1 MAQEVNNQQTSPNNL
16 IELHDINR
24 IFGIGEAESYALQNF
39 YLQVKPGE
47 FIMIMGSSGCGKTTL
62 LNILGFLDRPTSGQ
76 YFLNQTPTSHF
87 SSRRLAKLRSQKIGI
102 IFQEYNLIPTL
113 TVLENVALPLIYA
126 GVSHTKAII
135 KASETLK
142 NFDLQTKE
150 YYYPYQLSGGQKQR
164 VAIARALVANPEI
177 ILADEPTGSLDTK
190 SSETVMQE
198 LHRVHQAGNTIIMV
212 THNPALTKYATR
224 VLHMID
230 GSIDRDF
237 KFVADHNLP
246 ERIDI
251 HFNSKTSRPEA
262 PQVINTEA
270 PRVTK
275 PETPRVTKPEIPRV
289 APEPKLEIPRPK
301 ITRSP
306 PLILLN
312 QNSFR
317 ILQKNL
323 SINPSLTIL
332 VPFLN
337 FQILLKSQPL
347 LQSRNTS
354 LLLKLK
360 PNQLSLQF
368 LKMNQKRLNAFP
380 KLLLLLRSS
389 VINLIPPSNLI
400 LILTK
405 NLSLT
410 LKNLLKRKV
419 TNNVIVASHKLRHR
433 PLFFEAPKITY
444 ISHLSWYRHRY
455 R

>member
-24 IFGIGEAESYALQNF
+24 VFGIGEAESYALQNF

-47 FIMIMGSSGCGKTTL
+47 FIMIMGPSGCGKTTL
-62 LNILGFLDRPTSGQ
+62 LNILGFLDHPTSGQ

-190 SSETVMQE
+190 SSEAVMQE

-251 HFNSKTSRPEA
+251 HFNSKTSKPEA

-275 PETPRVTKPEIPRV
+275 LETPRVTKPEIPRV
-289 APEPKLEIPRPK
+289 VKPEAPRVAPEPKPEIPRPK

-306 PLILLN
+306 ESTVNPFEPKFIPNTPEKPSDKPLSYNLGTVSELP
-312 QNSFR
+312 NSTKKSASTPVKEYFPPAKPETEAVEPETAETTEPEPEKTER
-317 ILQKNL
+317 VSQIA
-323 SINPSLTIL
+323 TITPIKRNKSNSTL
-332 VPFLN
+332 KFNLN
-337 FQILLKSQPL
+337 FGKKS
-347 LQSRNTS
+347 
-354 LLLKLK
+354 
-360 PNQLSLQF
+360 
-368 LKMNQKRLNAFP
+368 A
-380 KLLLLLRSS
+380 
-389 VINLIPPSNLI
+389 
-400 LILTK
+400 K
-405 NLSLT
+405 NNSA
-410 LKNLLKRKV
+410 K
-419 TNNVIVASHKLRHR
+419 SHSKKSAKKKGH
-433 PLFFEAPKITY
+433 K
-444 ISHLSWYRHRY
+444 
-455 R
+455 

>member
-24 IFGIGEAESYALQNF
+24 VFGIGEAESYALQNF

-47 FIMIMGSSGCGKTTL
+47 FIMIMGPSGCGKTTL
-62 LNILGFLDRPTSGQ
+62 LNILSFLDHPTSGQ

-87 SSRRLAKLRSQKIGI
+87 SSHRLAKLRSQKIGI

-190 SSETVMQE
+190 SSEAVMQE

-251 HFNSKTSRPEA
+251 HFNPKTAKSETTPVSSCSEEIPVTNKSEIPRIIKSETPRITSESKPTSMRPKITRAPEPSANPFEPKFIPNTPEKPTEKSVEKPLSYNLGTVSELPTSSKKPVSTPVKEYFPPVKSKTE
-262 PQVINTEA
+262 E
-270 PRVTK
+270 TK
-275 PETPRVTKPEIPRV
+275 PETPKKEAEEV
-289 APEPKLEIPRPK
+289 EPVSQIAT
-301 ITRSP
+301 ITPIKRNKS
-306 PLILLN
+306 
-312 QNSFR
+312 NSALKF
-317 ILQKNL
+317 N
-323 SINPSLTIL
+323 
-332 VPFLN
+332 LN
-337 FQILLKSQPL
+337 FNKKSK
-347 LQSRNTS
+347 SH
-354 LLLKLK
+354 
-360 PNQLSLQF
+360 
-368 LKMNQKRLNAFP
+368 
-380 KLLLLLRSS
+380 
-389 VINLIPPSNLI
+389 
-400 LILTK
+400 TK
-405 NLSLT
+405 KST
-410 LKNLLKRKV
+410 KKKG
-419 TNNVIVASHKLRHR
+419 HK
-433 PLFFEAPKITY
+433 
-444 ISHLSWYRHRY
+444 
-455 R
+455 

>member
-1 MAQEVNNQQTSPNNL
+1 
-16 IELHDINR
+16 
-24 IFGIGEAESYALQNF
+24 
-39 YLQVKPGE
+39 VKPGE
-47 FIMIMGSSGCGKTTL
+47 FIMIMGPSGCGKTTL
-62 LNILGFLDRPTSGQ
+62 LNILGFLDHPTSGQ

-190 SSETVMQE
+190 SSEAVMQE

-289 APEPKLEIPRPK
+289 APEPKPEIPRPK

-306 PLILLN
+306 ESTVNPFEPKFIPNTPEKPFDKPLSYNLGTVSELP
-312 QNSFR
+312 NSTKKPTPAPVKEYFPPAKPETEVIEPEATETLETESEKPER
-317 ILQKNL
+317 VSQIA
-323 SINPSLTIL
+323 TITPIKRNKSNSAL
-332 VPFLN
+332 KFNLN
-337 FQILLKSQPL
+337 FGKKSAKNN
-347 LQSRNTS
+347 S
-354 LLLKLK
+354 
-360 PNQLSLQF
+360 
-368 LKMNQKRLNAFP
+368 AH
-380 KLLLLLRSS
+380 
-389 VINLIPPSNLI
+389 
-400 LILTK
+400 TK
-405 NLSLT
+405 
-410 LKNLLKRKV
+410 
-419 TNNVIVASHKLRHR
+419 SHTKKSAKKKGH
-433 PLFFEAPKITY
+433 K
-444 ISHLSWYRHRY
+444 
-455 R
+455 

>member
-24 IFGIGEAESYALQNF
+24 VFGIGEAESYALQNF

-47 FIMIMGSSGCGKTTL
+47 FIMIMGPSGCGKTTL
-62 LNILGFLDRPTSGQ
+62 LNILGFLDHPTSGQ

-190 SSETVMQE
+190 SSEAVMQE

-251 HFNSKTSRPEA
+251 HFNSKTSKPEA
-262 PQVINTEA
+262 LQVINTEA

-289 APEPKLEIPRPK
+289 VKPEAPRVAPEPKSETPRPK

-306 PLILLN
+306 ESTVNPFEPKFIPNTPEKPSDKPLSYNLGTVSELP
-312 QNSFR
+312 NSTKKPTSTPVKEYFPPAKTETEPVEPAVSENEPEKTER
-317 ILQKNL
+317 VSQIA
-323 SINPSLTIL
+323 TIAPIKRNKSNSAL
-332 VPFLN
+332 KFNLN
-337 FQILLKSQPL
+337 FGKKS
-347 LQSRNTS
+347 T
-354 LLLKLK
+354 K
-360 PNQLSLQF
+360 
-368 LKMNQKRLNAFP
+368 
-380 KLLLLLRSS
+380 
-389 VINLIPPSNLI
+389 INSAH
-400 LILTK
+400 TK
-405 NLSLT
+405 
-410 LKNLLKRKV
+410 
-419 TNNVIVASHKLRHR
+419 SHTKKSAKKKGH
-433 PLFFEAPKITY
+433 K
-444 ISHLSWYRHRY
+444 
-455 R
+455 

>member
-24 IFGIGEAESYALQNF
+24 VFGIGEAESYALQNF

-47 FIMIMGSSGCGKTTL
+47 FIMIMGPSGCGKTTL
-62 LNILGFLDRPTSGQ
+62 LNILGFLDHPTSGQ

-190 SSETVMQE
+190 SSEAVMQE

-251 HFNSKTSRPEA
+251 HFNPKTAKSETTSVSSRSEENPVTAKSEI
-262 PQVINTEA
+262 PRINKSEI
-270 PRVTK
+270 PRIIK
-275 PETPRVTKPEIPRV
+275 PETPRVTPESKSTLTRPKLTHTSESSVNPFEPKFIPNTPEKPFDKSLSYNLGTVSELPNSTKKPTPAPVKEYFPPAKPETEVIEPEATETLETESEKTERV
-289 APEPKLEIPRPK
+289 SQIAT
-301 ITRSP
+301 ITPIKRNKS
-306 PLILLN
+306 
-312 QNSFR
+312 NSALKF
-317 ILQKNL
+317 N
-323 SINPSLTIL
+323 
-332 VPFLN
+332 LN
-337 FQILLKSQPL
+337 FGKKSAKNN
-347 LQSRNTS
+347 STH
-354 LLLKLK
+354 
-360 PNQLSLQF
+360 
-368 LKMNQKRLNAFP
+368 
-380 KLLLLLRSS
+380 
-389 VINLIPPSNLI
+389 
-400 LILTK
+400 TK
-405 NLSLT
+405 
-410 LKNLLKRKV
+410 
-419 TNNVIVASHKLRHR
+419 SHTKKSAKKKGH
-433 PLFFEAPKITY
+433 K
-444 ISHLSWYRHRY
+444 
-455 R
+455 

>member
-1 MAQEVNNQQTSPNNL
+1 MAQEANNQQTSPNNL

-24 IFGIGEAESYALQNF
+24 VFGIGEAESYALQNF

-47 FIMIMGSSGCGKTTL
+47 FIMIMGPSGCGKTTL
-62 LNILGFLDRPTSGQ
+62 LNILGFLDHPTSGQ

-190 SSETVMQE
+190 SSEAVMQE

-251 HFNSKTSRPEA
+251 HFNPKAAKSEITPVSSRSEENPVAAKSKIPHSVRT
-262 PQVINTEA
+262 
-270 PRVTK
+270 
-275 PETPRVTKPEIPRV
+275 ETPRVTKPEIPLV
-289 APEPKLEIPRPK
+289 APEPKPEIPRPK

-306 PLILLN
+306 ESTVNPFEPKFIPNTPEKPFDKPLSYNLGTVSELP
-312 QNSFR
+312 NSTKKPTPAPVKEYFPPAKPETEVIEPEATETLETESEKTER
-317 ILQKNL
+317 VSQIA
-323 SINPSLTIL
+323 TITPIKRNKSNSTL
-332 VPFLN
+332 KFNLN
-337 FQILLKSQPL
+337 FGKKSAKNN
-347 LQSRNTS
+347 S
-354 LLLKLK
+354 
-360 PNQLSLQF
+360 
-368 LKMNQKRLNAFP
+368 AH
-380 KLLLLLRSS
+380 
-389 VINLIPPSNLI
+389 
-400 LILTK
+400 TK
-405 NLSLT
+405 
-410 LKNLLKRKV
+410 
-419 TNNVIVASHKLRHR
+419 SHTKKSAKKKGH
-433 PLFFEAPKITY
+433 K
-444 ISHLSWYRHRY
+444 
-455 R
+455 

>member
-24 IFGIGEAESYALQNF
+24 VFGIGEAESYALQNF

-47 FIMIMGSSGCGKTTL
+47 FIMIMGPSGCGKTTL
-62 LNILGFLDRPTSGQ
+62 LNILGFLDHPTSGQ

-190 SSETVMQE
+190 SSEAVMQE

-251 HFNSKTSRPEA
+251 HFNPKTAKSETTSVSSRSEENPVTAKSEIPRINKSEIPRITSESKPTSMRPKITRAPEPSANPFEPKFIPNTPEKPTEKSVEKPLSYNLGTVSELPTSSKKPVSTPVKEYFPPVKSKTE
-262 PQVINTEA
+262 E
-270 PRVTK
+270 TK
-275 PETPRVTKPEIPRV
+275 PETPKKEAEEV
-289 APEPKLEIPRPK
+289 EPVSQIAT
-301 ITRSP
+301 ITPIKRNKS
-306 PLILLN
+306 
-312 QNSFR
+312 NSALKF
-317 ILQKNL
+317 N
-323 SINPSLTIL
+323 
-332 VPFLN
+332 LN
-337 FQILLKSQPL
+337 FNKKSK
-347 LQSRNTS
+347 SH
-354 LLLKLK
+354 
-360 PNQLSLQF
+360 
-368 LKMNQKRLNAFP
+368 
-380 KLLLLLRSS
+380 
-389 VINLIPPSNLI
+389 
-400 LILTK
+400 TK
-405 NLSLT
+405 KST
-410 LKNLLKRKV
+410 KKKG
-419 TNNVIVASHKLRHR
+419 HK
-433 PLFFEAPKITY
+433 
-444 ISHLSWYRHRY
+444 
-455 R
+455 

>member
-24 IFGIGEAESYALQNF
+24 VFGIGEAESYALQNF

-47 FIMIMGSSGCGKTTL
+47 FIMIMGPSGCGKTTL
-62 LNILGFLDRPTSGQ
+62 LNILGFLDHPTSGQ

-190 SSETVMQE
+190 SSEAVMQE
-198 LHRVHQAGNTIIMV
+198 LHRVHQVGNTIIMV

-275 PETPRVTKPEIPRV
+275 PETPRV
-289 APEPKLEIPRPK
+289 APEPKSETPRPK

-306 PLILLN
+306 ESTVNPFEPKFIPNTPEKPSDKPLSYNLGTVSELP
-312 QNSFR
+312 NSTKKSASTPVKEYFPPVKTETEPVELEVSENEPEKTER
-317 ILQKNL
+317 VSQIA
-323 SINPSLTIL
+323 TITPIKRNKSNSAL
-332 VPFLN
+332 KFNLN
-337 FQILLKSQPL
+337 FGKKSAKNN
-347 LQSRNTS
+347 S
-354 LLLKLK
+354 
-360 PNQLSLQF
+360 
-368 LKMNQKRLNAFP
+368 AH
-380 KLLLLLRSS
+380 
-389 VINLIPPSNLI
+389 
-400 LILTK
+400 TK
-405 NLSLT
+405 
-410 LKNLLKRKV
+410 
-419 TNNVIVASHKLRHR
+419 SHTKKSAKKKGH
-433 PLFFEAPKITY
+433 K
-444 ISHLSWYRHRY
+444 
-455 R
+455 

>member
-24 IFGIGEAESYALQNF
+24 VFGIGEAESYALQNF

-47 FIMIMGSSGCGKTTL
+47 FIMIMGPSGCGKTTL
-62 LNILGFLDRPTSGQ
+62 LNILGFLDHPTSGQ

-113 TVLENVALPLIYA
+113 TVLENVALPLTYA
-126 GVSHTKAII
+126 GVSRTKAII

-190 SSETVMQE
+190 SSEAVMQE

-251 HFNSKTSRPEA
+251 HFNSKTVKSEA
-262 PQVINTEA
+262 SQVINTEA
-270 PRVTK
+270 PRVTRMEVPRVAK
-275 PETPRVTKPEIPRV
+275 PEAPRIIKSETPRV
-289 APEPKLEIPRPK
+289 APEPKLEAPRPK

-306 PLILLN
+306 ESTVNPFEPKFIPNTPEKPTEKSAEKPLSYNLGTVSELP
-312 QNSFR
+312 NSTKKPTPTPVKEYFPPAKPETEAVE
-317 ILQKNL
+317 QKTTET
-323 SINPSLTIL
+323 SEPEPEKTERVSQIATIT
-332 VPFLN
+332 PIKRN
-337 FQILLKSQPL
+337 KSN
-347 LQSRNTS
+347 STRKKSAKNNS
-354 LLLKLK
+354 AK
-360 PNQLSLQF
+360 SH
-368 LKMNQKRLNAFP
+368 
-380 KLLLLLRSS
+380 
-389 VINLIPPSNLI
+389 
-400 LILTK
+400 TK
-405 NLSLT
+405 KSA
-410 LKNLLKRKV
+410 KKKG
-419 TNNVIVASHKLRHR
+419 HK
-433 PLFFEAPKITY
+433 
-444 ISHLSWYRHRY
+444 
-455 R
+455 

>member
-24 IFGIGEAESYALQNF
+24 VFGIGEAESYALQNF

-47 FIMIMGSSGCGKTTL
+47 FIMIMGPSGCGKTTL
-62 LNILGFLDRPTSGQ
+62 LNILGFLDHPTSGQ

-190 SSETVMQE
+190 SSEAVMQE

-262 PQVINTEA
+262 PQVVNVEA
-270 PRVTK
+270 PRITK
-275 PETPRVTKPEIPRV
+275 QETPRVAKPEIPRV
-289 APEPKLEIPRPK
+289 APEPKPETPRPK

-306 PLILLN
+306 ESTVNPFEPKFIPNTPEKPFDKPLSYNLGTVSELPNCTKKPTPAPVKEYFPPAKPETEVIEPEATEILETESEKTERVS
-312 QNSFR
+312 QIATITPIKRDKSNSALKF
-317 ILQKNL
+317 N
-323 SINPSLTIL
+323 
-332 VPFLN
+332 LN
-337 FQILLKSQPL
+337 FGKKSAK
-347 LQSRNTS
+347 N
-354 LLLKLK
+354 
-360 PNQLSLQF
+360 N
-368 LKMNQKRLNAFP
+368 
-380 KLLLLLRSS
+380 S
-389 VINLIPPSNLI
+389 VH
-400 LILTK
+400 TK
-405 NLSLT
+405 
-410 LKNLLKRKV
+410 
-419 TNNVIVASHKLRHR
+419 SHTKKSAKKKGH
-433 PLFFEAPKITY
+433 K
-444 ISHLSWYRHRY
+444 
-455 R
+455 

>member
-24 IFGIGEAESYALQNF
+24 VFGIGEAESYALQNF

-47 FIMIMGSSGCGKTTL
+47 FIMIMGPSGCGKTTL
-62 LNILGFLDRPTSGQ
+62 LNILGFLDHPTSGQ

-113 TVLENVALPLIYA
+113 TVLENVALPLTYA

-190 SSETVMQE
+190 SSEAVMQE

-251 HFNSKTSRPEA
+251 HFNSKTSKPEA
-262 PQVINTEA
+262 PQIINADAPRITKPEA

-275 PETPRVTKPEIPRV
+275 SETSHVIKPEAPRV
-289 APEPKLEIPRPK
+289 APEPKPEIPRPK

-306 PLILLN
+306 ESTVNPFEPKFIPNTPEKPFDKPLSYNLGTVSELP
-312 QNSFR
+312 NSTKKPTPAPVKEYFPPAKTETEPVEPAVS
-317 ILQKNL
+317 KNEPEKTERV
-323 SINPSLTIL
+323 SQIATITPIKRNKSNSAL
-332 VPFLN
+332 KFNLN
-337 FQILLKSQPL
+337 FGKKS
-347 LQSRNTS
+347 
-354 LLLKLK
+354 
-360 PNQLSLQF
+360 
-368 LKMNQKRLNAFP
+368 
-380 KLLLLLRSS
+380 
-389 VINLIPPSNLI
+389 
-400 LILTK
+400 TK
-405 NLSLT
+405 NNSAHT
-410 LKNLLKRKV
+410 K
-419 TNNVIVASHKLRHR
+419 SHTKKSAKKKGH
-433 PLFFEAPKITY
+433 K
-444 ISHLSWYRHRY
+444 
-455 R
+455 

>member
-24 IFGIGEAESYALQNF
+24 VFGIGEAESYALQNF

-47 FIMIMGSSGCGKTTL
+47 FIMIMGPSGCGKTTL
-62 LNILGFLDRPTSGQ
+62 LNILGFLDHPTSGQ

-142 NFDLQTKE
+142 NFDLHTKE

-190 SSETVMQE
+190 SSEAVMQE

-251 HFNSKTSRPEA
+251 HFNSKTSKPET
-262 PQVINTEA
+262 PQVINAESS
-270 PRVTK
+270 RVTK
-275 PETPRVTKPEIPRV
+275 PETPRVTKPEISRV
-289 APEPKLEIPRPK
+289 APEPKLETPRPK

-306 PLILLN
+306 ESTVNPFEPKFIPNTPEKPFDKPLSYNLGTVSELP
-312 QNSFR
+312 NSTKKPTPAPVKEYFPPAKPETEVIEPEATETLETESEKTER
-317 ILQKNL
+317 VSQIA
-323 SINPSLTIL
+323 TITPIKRNKSNSAL
-332 VPFLN
+332 KFNLN
-337 FQILLKSQPL
+337 FGKKSAKNN
-347 LQSRNTS
+347 S
-354 LLLKLK
+354 
-360 PNQLSLQF
+360 
-368 LKMNQKRLNAFP
+368 AH
-380 KLLLLLRSS
+380 
-389 VINLIPPSNLI
+389 
-400 LILTK
+400 TK
-405 NLSLT
+405 
-410 LKNLLKRKV
+410 
-419 TNNVIVASHKLRHR
+419 SHTKKSAKKKGH
-433 PLFFEAPKITY
+433 K
-444 ISHLSWYRHRY
+444 
-455 R
+455 

>member
-1 MAQEVNNQQTSPNNL
+1 MVQEVNNQQTSPNNL

-24 IFGIGEAESYALQNF
+24 VFGIGEAESYALQNF

-47 FIMIMGSSGCGKTTL
+47 FIMIMGPSGCGKTTL
-62 LNILGFLDRPTSGQ
+62 LNILGFLDHPTSGQ

-190 SSETVMQE
+190 SSEAVMQE

-262 PQVINTEA
+262 PQVVNVEA
-270 PRVTK
+270 PRITK
-275 PETPRVTKPEIPRV
+275 QETPRVAKPEIPRV
-289 APEPKLEIPRPK
+289 APEPKPETPRPK

-306 PLILLN
+306 ESTVNPFEPKFIPNTTEKPFDKPLSYNLGTVSELPNSTKKPTPAPVKEYFPPAKPETEVIEPEATEILETESEKTERVSQIATITPIKRN
-312 QNSFR
+312 KSNSALKF
-317 ILQKNL
+317 N
-323 SINPSLTIL
+323 
-332 VPFLN
+332 LN
-337 FQILLKSQPL
+337 FGKKSAKNN
-347 LQSRNTS
+347 SAKS
-354 LLLKLK
+354 H
-360 PNQLSLQF
+360 
-368 LKMNQKRLNAFP
+368 
-380 KLLLLLRSS
+380 
-389 VINLIPPSNLI
+389 
-400 LILTK
+400 TK
-405 NLSLT
+405 KSA
-410 LKNLLKRKV
+410 KKKG
-419 TNNVIVASHKLRHR
+419 HK
-433 PLFFEAPKITY
+433 
-444 ISHLSWYRHRY
+444 
-455 R
+455 

>member
-1 MAQEVNNQQTSPNNL
+1 MVQEVNNQQTSPNNL

-24 IFGIGEAESYALQNF
+24 VFGIGEAESYALQNF

-47 FIMIMGSSGCGKTTL
+47 FIMIMGPSGCGKTTL
-62 LNILGFLDRPTSGQ
+62 LNILGFLDHPTSGQ

-190 SSETVMQE
+190 SSEAVMQE

-262 PQVINTEA
+262 PQVVNVEA
-270 PRVTK
+270 PRITK
-275 PETPRVTKPEIPRV
+275 QETPRVAKPEIPRV
-289 APEPKLEIPRPK
+289 APEPKPETPRPK

-306 PLILLN
+306 ESTVNPFEPKFIPNTLEKPFDKPLSYNLGTVSELPNSTKKPTPAPVKEYFPPAKPETEVIEPEATEILETESEKTERVS
-312 QNSFR
+312 QIATITPIKRDKSNSALKF
-317 ILQKNL
+317 N
-323 SINPSLTIL
+323 
-332 VPFLN
+332 LN
-337 FQILLKSQPL
+337 FGKKSAK
-347 LQSRNTS
+347 N
-354 LLLKLK
+354 
-360 PNQLSLQF
+360 N
-368 LKMNQKRLNAFP
+368 
-380 KLLLLLRSS
+380 S
-389 VINLIPPSNLI
+389 VH
-400 LILTK
+400 TK
-405 NLSLT
+405 
-410 LKNLLKRKV
+410 
-419 TNNVIVASHKLRHR
+419 SHTKKSAKKKGH
-433 PLFFEAPKITY
+433 K
-444 ISHLSWYRHRY
+444 
-455 R
+455 

>member
-24 IFGIGEAESYALQNF
+24 VFGIGEAESYALQNF

-47 FIMIMGSSGCGKTTL
+47 FIMIMGPSGCGKTTL
-62 LNILGFLDRPTSGQ
+62 LNILGFLDHPTSGQ

-126 GVSHTKAII
+126 GANHTKAII

-190 SSETVMQE
+190 SSEAVMQE

-251 HFNSKTSRPEA
+251 HFNSKTSKPEA
-262 PQVINTEA
+262 PQIINADA
-270 PRVTK
+270 PHITK
-275 PETPRVTKPEIPRV
+275 QETPRVTKPEIPRV
-289 APEPKLEIPRPK
+289 VKPETPRVAPEPKPEIPRPK

-306 PLILLN
+306 ESTVNPFEPKFIPNTPEKPFDKPLSYNLGTVSELPNSTKKPTPAPVKEYFPPAKPETEVIEPEATEILETESEKTERVSQIATITPIKRN
-312 QNSFR
+312 KSNSALKF
-317 ILQKNL
+317 N
-323 SINPSLTIL
+323 
-332 VPFLN
+332 LN
-337 FQILLKSQPL
+337 FGKKSAK
-347 LQSRNTS
+347 N
-354 LLLKLK
+354 
-360 PNQLSLQF
+360 N
-368 LKMNQKRLNAFP
+368 
-380 KLLLLLRSS
+380 S
-389 VINLIPPSNLI
+389 VH
-400 LILTK
+400 TK
-405 NLSLT
+405 
-410 LKNLLKRKV
+410 
-419 TNNVIVASHKLRHR
+419 SHTKKSAKKKGH
-433 PLFFEAPKITY
+433 K
-444 ISHLSWYRHRY
+444 
-455 R
+455 

>member
-24 IFGIGEAESYALQNF
+24 VFGIGEAESYALQNF

-47 FIMIMGSSGCGKTTL
+47 FIMIMGPSGCGKTTL
-62 LNILGFLDRPTSGQ
+62 LNILGFLDHPTSGQ

-190 SSETVMQE
+190 SSDAVMQE

-251 HFNSKTSRPEA
+251 HFNPKTAKSEITPVSSRSEEISVTNKSEIPRIIKSETPRITSESKPTSMRPKITRAPEPSANPFEPKFIPNTPEKPTEKSVEKPLSYNLGTVSELPTSSKKPVSTPVKEYFPPVKSKTE
-262 PQVINTEA
+262 E
-270 PRVTK
+270 TK
-275 PETPRVTKPEIPRV
+275 PETPKKEAEEV
-289 APEPKLEIPRPK
+289 EPVSQIAT
-301 ITRSP
+301 ITPIKRNKS
-306 PLILLN
+306 
-312 QNSFR
+312 NSALKF
-317 ILQKNL
+317 N
-323 SINPSLTIL
+323 
-332 VPFLN
+332 LN
-337 FQILLKSQPL
+337 FNKKSK
-347 LQSRNTS
+347 SH
-354 LLLKLK
+354 
-360 PNQLSLQF
+360 
-368 LKMNQKRLNAFP
+368 
-380 KLLLLLRSS
+380 
-389 VINLIPPSNLI
+389 
-400 LILTK
+400 TK
-405 NLSLT
+405 KST
-410 LKNLLKRKV
+410 KKKG
-419 TNNVIVASHKLRHR
+419 HK
-433 PLFFEAPKITY
+433 
-444 ISHLSWYRHRY
+444 
-455 R
+455 

>member
-1 MAQEVNNQQTSPNNL
+1 MVQEVNNQQTSPNIL

-24 IFGIGEAESYALQNF
+24 VFGIGEAESYALQNF

-47 FIMIMGSSGCGKTTL
+47 FIMIMGPSGCGKTTL
-62 LNILGFLDRPTSGQ
+62 LNILGFLDHPTSGQ

-190 SSETVMQE
+190 SSEAVMQE

-251 HFNSKTSRPEA
+251 HFNPKTAKSETTSVSSRSEENPVTAKSEIPRINKSEIPRITSESKPTSMRPKITRAPEPSANPFEPKFIPNTPEKPTEKSVEKPLSYNLGTVSELPTSSKKPVSTPVKEYFPPVKSKTE
-262 PQVINTEA
+262 E
-270 PRVTK
+270 TK
-275 PETPRVTKPEIPRV
+275 PETPKKEAEEV
-289 APEPKLEIPRPK
+289 EPVSQIAT
-301 ITRSP
+301 ITPIKRNKS
-306 PLILLN
+306 
-312 QNSFR
+312 NSALKF
-317 ILQKNL
+317 N
-323 SINPSLTIL
+323 
-332 VPFLN
+332 LN
-337 FQILLKSQPL
+337 FNKKSK
-347 LQSRNTS
+347 SH
-354 LLLKLK
+354 
-360 PNQLSLQF
+360 
-368 LKMNQKRLNAFP
+368 
-380 KLLLLLRSS
+380 
-389 VINLIPPSNLI
+389 
-400 LILTK
+400 TK
-405 NLSLT
+405 KST
-410 LKNLLKRKV
+410 KKKG
-419 TNNVIVASHKLRHR
+419 HK
-433 PLFFEAPKITY
+433 
-444 ISHLSWYRHRY
+444 
-455 R
+455 

>member
-62 LNILGFLDRPTSGQ
+62 LNILGFLDRPTSCQ

-190 SSETVMQE
+190 SSEAVMQE

-251 HFNSKTSRPEA
+251 HFNSKTPKPETT
-262 PQVINTEA
+262 QVVKSETPLSIKPEV

-275 PETPRVTKPEIPRV
+275 SEAPRI
-289 APEPKLEIPRPK
+289 APEPKLETPRPK

-306 PLILLN
+306 ESN
-312 QNSFR
+312 
-317 ILQKNL
+317 
-323 SINPSLTIL
+323 INPFEPKFIPNTPEKSSNKPLSYNLGTVSELPTSTKKPAPTPVKEYFPPVKPETETAEPEITEIKPEKTEH
-332 VPFLN
+332 VS
-337 FQILLKSQPL
+337 QIATVTPIKHNKSNSALK
-347 LQSRNTS
+347 
-354 LLLKLK
+354 
-360 PNQLSLQF
+360 F
-368 LKMNQKRLNAFP
+368 
-380 KLLLLLRSS
+380 
-389 VINLIPPSNLI
+389 
-400 LILTK
+400 
-405 NLSLT
+405 NLSLSKKSA
-410 LKNLLKRKV
+410 KNNSAHTK
-419 TNNVIVASHKLRHR
+419 SHTKKSAKKKGH
-433 PLFFEAPKITY
+433 K
-444 ISHLSWYRHRY
+444 
-455 R
+455 

>member
-1 MAQEVNNQQTSPNNL
+1 MTQEVNNQQTSPNNL

-190 SSETVMQE
+190 SSEAVMQE
-198 LHRVHQAGNTIIMV
+198 LHRVHQAGNTVIMV

-251 HFNSKTSRPEA
+251 HFNLRTSKPETT
-262 PQVINTEA
+262 QVINAESPRVTRTET

-275 PETPRVTKPEIPRV
+275 PETPRVVKPEAPRV
-289 APEPKLEIPRPK
+289 APEPKLETPRPK

-306 PLILLN
+306 ESTVNPFEPKFIPNTPEKPTEKSAEKPLSYNLGTVSELP
-312 QNSFR
+312 NSTKKPASTPAKEYFPPVKPEAETTKPEASEVEPEKAER
-317 ILQKNL
+317 V
-323 SINPSLTIL
+323 S
-332 VPFLN
+332 
-337 FQILLKSQPL
+337 QIATVTPIKRNKSNSALK
-347 LQSRNTS
+347 
-354 LLLKLK
+354 
-360 PNQLSLQF
+360 F
-368 LKMNQKRLNAFP
+368 
-380 KLLLLLRSS
+380 
-389 VINLIPPSNLI
+389 
-400 LILTK
+400 
-405 NLSLT
+405 NLSLSKKSA
-410 LKNLLKRKV
+410 KNNSTRTK
-419 TNNVIVASHKLRHR
+419 SHTKKSAKKKGH
-433 PLFFEAPKITY
+433 K
-444 ISHLSWYRHRY
+444 
-455 R
+455 

>member
-24 IFGIGEAESYALQNF
+24 VFGIGEAESYALQNF

-47 FIMIMGSSGCGKTTL
+47 FIMIMGPSGCGKTTL
-62 LNILGFLDRPTSGQ
+62 LNILSFLDHPTSGQ

-126 GVSHTKAII
+126 GVS
-135 KASETLK
+135 
-142 NFDLQTKE
+142 LQTKE
-150 YYYPYQLSGGQKQR
+150 YYYPSQLSGGQKQR

-190 SSETVMQE
+190 SSEAVMQE

-251 HFNSKTSRPEA
+251 HFNPKTAKSETTPVSSCSEEIPVTNKSEIPRIIKSETPRITSESKPTSMRPKITRAPEPSANPFEPKFIPNTPEKPTEKSVEKPLSYNLGTVSELPTSSKKPVSTPVKEYFPPVKSKTE
-262 PQVINTEA
+262 E
-270 PRVTK
+270 TK
-275 PETPRVTKPEIPRV
+275 PETPKKEAEEV
-289 APEPKLEIPRPK
+289 EPVSQIAT
-301 ITRSP
+301 ITPIKRNKS
-306 PLILLN
+306 
-312 QNSFR
+312 NSALKF
-317 ILQKNL
+317 N
-323 SINPSLTIL
+323 
-332 VPFLN
+332 LN
-337 FQILLKSQPL
+337 FNKKSK
-347 LQSRNTS
+347 SH
-354 LLLKLK
+354 
-360 PNQLSLQF
+360 
-368 LKMNQKRLNAFP
+368 
-380 KLLLLLRSS
+380 
-389 VINLIPPSNLI
+389 
-400 LILTK
+400 TK
-405 NLSLT
+405 KST
-410 LKNLLKRKV
+410 KKKG
-419 TNNVIVASHKLRHR
+419 HK
-433 PLFFEAPKITY
+433 
-444 ISHLSWYRHRY
+444 
-455 R
+455 

>member
-1 MAQEVNNQQTSPNNL
+1 MVQEVNNQQTSPNNL

-24 IFGIGEAESYALQNF
+24 VFGIGEAESYALQNF

-47 FIMIMGSSGCGKTTL
+47 FIMIMGPSGCGKTTL
-62 LNILGFLDRPTSGQ
+62 LNILGFLDHPTSGQ

-190 SSETVMQE
+190 SSEAVMQE

-262 PQVINTEA
+262 PQVVNVEA
-270 PRVTK
+270 PRITK
-275 PETPRVTKPEIPRV
+275 QETPRVAKPEIPRV
-289 APEPKLEIPRPK
+289 APEPKPETPRPK

-306 PLILLN
+306 ESTVNPFEPKFIPNTPEKPTEKSAEKPLSYNLGTISELP
-312 QNSFR
+312 NSTKKPTSTPVKEYFPPAKTETEPVEPAVSENEPEKTER
-317 ILQKNL
+317 VSQIA
-323 SINPSLTIL
+323 TITPIKRNKSNSAL
-332 VPFLN
+332 KFNLN
-337 FQILLKSQPL
+337 FGKKSAKNN
-347 LQSRNTS
+347 S
-354 LLLKLK
+354 
-360 PNQLSLQF
+360 
-368 LKMNQKRLNAFP
+368 AH
-380 KLLLLLRSS
+380 
-389 VINLIPPSNLI
+389 
-400 LILTK
+400 TK
-405 NLSLT
+405 
-410 LKNLLKRKV
+410 
-419 TNNVIVASHKLRHR
+419 SHTKKSAKKKGH
-433 PLFFEAPKITY
+433 K
-444 ISHLSWYRHRY
+444 
-455 R
+455 

>member
-1 MAQEVNNQQTSPNNL
+1 MVQEVNNQQTSPNNL

-24 IFGIGEAESYALQNF
+24 VFGIGEAESYALQNF

-47 FIMIMGSSGCGKTTL
+47 FIMIMGPSGCGKTTL
-62 LNILGFLDRPTSGQ
+62 LNILGFLDHPTSGQ

-190 SSETVMQE
+190 SSEAVMQE

-262 PQVINTEA
+262 PQVVNVEA
-270 PRVTK
+270 PRITK
-275 PETPRVTKPEIPRV
+275 QETPRVAKPEIPRV
-289 APEPKLEIPRPK
+289 APEPKPETPRPK

-306 PLILLN
+306 ESTVNPFEPKFIPNTPEKPTEKSAEKPLSYNLGTVSELP
-312 QNSFR
+312 NSTKKPTSTPVKEYFPPVKTETEPVEPAVSENEPEKTER
-317 ILQKNL
+317 VSQIA
-323 SINPSLTIL
+323 TITPIKRNKSNSAL
-332 VPFLN
+332 KFNLN
-337 FQILLKSQPL
+337 FGKKS
-347 LQSRNTS
+347 
-354 LLLKLK
+354 
-360 PNQLSLQF
+360 
-368 LKMNQKRLNAFP
+368 
-380 KLLLLLRSS
+380 
-389 VINLIPPSNLI
+389 
-400 LILTK
+400 TK
-405 NLSLT
+405 NNSAHT
-410 LKNLLKRKV
+410 K
-419 TNNVIVASHKLRHR
+419 SHTKKSAKKKGH
-433 PLFFEAPKITY
+433 K
-444 ISHLSWYRHRY
+444 
-455 R
+455 

>member
-24 IFGIGEAESYALQNF
+24 VFGIGEAESYALQNF

-47 FIMIMGSSGCGKTTL
+47 FIMIMGPSGCGKTTL
-62 LNILGFLDRPTSGQ
+62 LNILGFLDHPTSGQ

-190 SSETVMQE
+190 SSEAVMQE

-230 GSIDRDF
+230 GSINRDF

-251 HFNSKTSRPEA
+251 HFNSKTSKPEA
-262 PQVINTEA
+262 PQIINADAPRITKPEA

-275 PETPRVTKPEIPRV
+275 SETSHVIKPEAPRV
-289 APEPKLEIPRPK
+289 APEPKPEIPRPK

-306 PLILLN
+306 ESTVNPFEPKFIPNTPEKPTEKSVEKPLSYNLGTVSELP
-312 QNSFR
+312 NSTKKPTPTPVKEYFPPAKPETEVIEPEATETLETESEKTER
-317 ILQKNL
+317 VSQIA
-323 SINPSLTIL
+323 TIT
-332 VPFLN
+332 PIKRNKSNSAIKFNLN
-337 FQILLKSQPL
+337 FGKKSAK
-347 LQSRNTS
+347 N
-354 LLLKLK
+354 
-360 PNQLSLQF
+360 N
-368 LKMNQKRLNAFP
+368 
-380 KLLLLLRSS
+380 
-389 VINLIPPSNLI
+389 PPH
-400 LILTK
+400 TK
-405 NLSLT
+405 
-410 LKNLLKRKV
+410 
-419 TNNVIVASHKLRHR
+419 SHTKKSAKKKGH
-433 PLFFEAPKITY
+433 K
-444 ISHLSWYRHRY
+444 
-455 R
+455 

>member
-1 MAQEVNNQQTSPNNL
+1 MTQEVNNQQTSPNNL

-62 LNILGFLDRPTSGQ
+62 LNILGFLDHPTSGQ

-251 HFNSKTSRPEA
+251 HFNSKTPKPETT
-262 PQVINTEA
+262 QVVKSETPLSIKPEV

-275 PETPRVTKPEIPRV
+275 SEAPRI
-289 APEPKLEIPRPK
+289 APEPKLETPRPK

-306 PLILLN
+306 EPNVNPFEPKFIPNTPEKSSNKPLSYNLGTVSELPTSTKKPAPTPVKEYFPPVKPETETAEPEITEIKPEKAEHVSQIATITPIKRN
-312 QNSFR
+312 KSNSA
-317 ILQKNL
+317 
-323 SINPSLTIL
+323 
-332 VPFLN
+332 
-337 FQILLKSQPL
+337 LK
-347 LQSRNTS
+347 
-354 LLLKLK
+354 
-360 PNQLSLQF
+360 F
-368 LKMNQKRLNAFP
+368 
-380 KLLLLLRSS
+380 
-389 VINLIPPSNLI
+389 
-400 LILTK
+400 
-405 NLSLT
+405 NLSLSKKST
-410 LKNLLKRKV
+410 KNNSAHTK
-419 TNNVIVASHKLRHR
+419 SHTKKSAKKKGH
-433 PLFFEAPKITY
+433 K
-444 ISHLSWYRHRY
+444 
-455 R
+455 

>member
-1 MAQEVNNQQTSPNNL
+1 MTQEVNNQQTSPNNL

-24 IFGIGEAESYALQNF
+24 VFGIGEAESYALQNF

-190 SSETVMQE
+190 SSEIVMQE

-251 HFNSKTSRPEA
+251 HFNPKTAKSETTPVSSCSEEIPVTNKSEIPRIIKSETPRITSESKPTSMRPKITRAPEPSANPFEPKFIPNTPEKPTEKSVEKPLSYNLGTVSELPTSAKKPVSTPVKEYFPPVKSKTE
-262 PQVINTEA
+262 E
-270 PRVTK
+270 TK
-275 PETPRVTKPEIPRV
+275 PETPKKEAEEV
-289 APEPKLEIPRPK
+289 EPVSQIAT
-301 ITRSP
+301 ITPIKRNKS
-306 PLILLN
+306 
-312 QNSFR
+312 NSALKF
-317 ILQKNL
+317 N
-323 SINPSLTIL
+323 
-332 VPFLN
+332 LN
-337 FQILLKSQPL
+337 FNKKSK
-347 LQSRNTS
+347 SH
-354 LLLKLK
+354 
-360 PNQLSLQF
+360 
-368 LKMNQKRLNAFP
+368 
-380 KLLLLLRSS
+380 
-389 VINLIPPSNLI
+389 
-400 LILTK
+400 TK
-405 NLSLT
+405 KST
-410 LKNLLKRKV
+410 KKKG
-419 TNNVIVASHKLRHR
+419 HK
-433 PLFFEAPKITY
+433 
-444 ISHLSWYRHRY
+444 
-455 R
+455 

>member
-24 IFGIGEAESYALQNF
+24 VFGIGEAESYALQNF

-47 FIMIMGSSGCGKTTL
+47 FIMIMGPSGCGKTTL
-62 LNILGFLDRPTSGQ
+62 LNILGFLDHPTSGQ

-113 TVLENVALPLIYA
+113 TVLENVTLPLIYA

-190 SSETVMQE
+190 SSEAVMQE

-262 PQVINTEA
+262 PQVVNVEA
-270 PRVTK
+270 PRITK
-275 PETPRVTKPEIPRV
+275 QETPRVAKPEIPRV
-289 APEPKLEIPRPK
+289 APEPKPETPRPK

-306 PLILLN
+306 ESTVNPFEPKFIPNTPEKPFDKPLSYNLGTVSELPNSTKKPTPAPVKEYFPPAKPETEVIEPEATEILETESEKTERVS
-312 QNSFR
+312 QIATITPIKRDKSNSALKF
-317 ILQKNL
+317 N
-323 SINPSLTIL
+323 
-332 VPFLN
+332 LN
-337 FQILLKSQPL
+337 FGKKSAK
-347 LQSRNTS
+347 N
-354 LLLKLK
+354 
-360 PNQLSLQF
+360 N
-368 LKMNQKRLNAFP
+368 
-380 KLLLLLRSS
+380 S
-389 VINLIPPSNLI
+389 VH
-400 LILTK
+400 TK
-405 NLSLT
+405 
-410 LKNLLKRKV
+410 
-419 TNNVIVASHKLRHR
+419 SHTKKSAKKKGH
-433 PLFFEAPKITY
+433 K
-444 ISHLSWYRHRY
+444 
-455 R
+455 

>member
-24 IFGIGEAESYALQNF
+24 VFGIGEAESYALQNF

-47 FIMIMGSSGCGKTTL
+47 FIMIMGPSGCGKTTL
-62 LNILGFLDRPTSGQ
+62 LNILGFLDHPTSGQ

-164 VAIARALVANPEI
+164 VAITRALVANPEI

-190 SSETVMQE
+190 SSEAVMQE

-262 PQVINTEA
+262 PQVVNVEA
-270 PRVTK
+270 PRITK
-275 PETPRVTKPEIPRV
+275 QETPRVTKPEISRV
-289 APEPKLEIPRPK
+289 APEPKPEIPRPK

-306 PLILLN
+306 ESTVNPFEPKFIPNTPEKPSDKPLSYNLGTVSELP
-312 QNSFR
+312 NSTKKPTSTPVKEYFPPVKTETEPVESEVSKTEPEKTER
-317 ILQKNL
+317 VSQIA
-323 SINPSLTIL
+323 TITPIKRNKSNSAL
-332 VPFLN
+332 KFNLN
-337 FQILLKSQPL
+337 FGKKSAKNN
-347 LQSRNTS
+347 SAKS
-354 LLLKLK
+354 H
-360 PNQLSLQF
+360 
-368 LKMNQKRLNAFP
+368 
-380 KLLLLLRSS
+380 
-389 VINLIPPSNLI
+389 
-400 LILTK
+400 TK
-405 NLSLT
+405 KSA
-410 LKNLLKRKV
+410 KKKG
-419 TNNVIVASHKLRHR
+419 HK
-433 PLFFEAPKITY
+433 
-444 ISHLSWYRHRY
+444 
-455 R
+455 

>member
-1 MAQEVNNQQTSPNNL
+1 MVQEVNNQQTSPNNL

-24 IFGIGEAESYALQNF
+24 VFGISEAESYALQNF

-47 FIMIMGSSGCGKTTL
+47 FIMIMGPSGCGKTTL
-62 LNILGFLDRPTSGQ
+62 LNILGFLDHPTSGQ

-190 SSETVMQE
+190 SSEAVMQE

-289 APEPKLEIPRPK
+289 APEPKPEIPRPK

-306 PLILLN
+306 ESTVNPFEPKFIPNTPEKPTEKSAEKPLFYNLGTISELP
-312 QNSFR
+312 NSTKKPTSTPVKEYFPPAKTETEPVEPAVSENEPEKTER
-317 ILQKNL
+317 VSQIA
-323 SINPSLTIL
+323 TITPIKRNKSNSAL
-332 VPFLN
+332 KFNLN
-337 FQILLKSQPL
+337 FGKKSAKNN
-347 LQSRNTS
+347 SAKS
-354 LLLKLK
+354 H
-360 PNQLSLQF
+360 
-368 LKMNQKRLNAFP
+368 
-380 KLLLLLRSS
+380 
-389 VINLIPPSNLI
+389 
-400 LILTK
+400 TK
-405 NLSLT
+405 KSA
-410 LKNLLKRKV
+410 KKKG
-419 TNNVIVASHKLRHR
+419 HK
-433 PLFFEAPKITY
+433 
-444 ISHLSWYRHRY
+444 
-455 R
+455 

>member
-24 IFGIGEAESYALQNF
+24 VFGIGEAESYALQNF

-47 FIMIMGSSGCGKTTL
+47 FIMIMGPSGCGKTTL
-62 LNILGFLDRPTSGQ
+62 LNILGFLDHPTSGQ

-190 SSETVMQE
+190 SSEAVMQE

-251 HFNSKTSRPEA
+251 HFNSKTSKPET
-262 PQVINTEA
+262 PQVINAESS
-270 PRVTK
+270 RVTK
-275 PETPRVTKPEIPRV
+275 PETPRVTKPEISRV
-289 APEPKLEIPRPK
+289 APEPKPETPRPK

-306 PLILLN
+306 ESTVNPFEPKFIPNTPEKPFDKPLSYNLGTVSELP
-312 QNSFR
+312 NSTKKSASTPVKEYFPPVKTETEPVEPAVSENEPEKTER
-317 ILQKNL
+317 VSQIA
-323 SINPSLTIL
+323 TITPIKRNKSNSAL
-332 VPFLN
+332 KFNLN
-337 FQILLKSQPL
+337 FGKKSAKNN
-347 LQSRNTS
+347 S
-354 LLLKLK
+354 
-360 PNQLSLQF
+360 
-368 LKMNQKRLNAFP
+368 AH
-380 KLLLLLRSS
+380 
-389 VINLIPPSNLI
+389 
-400 LILTK
+400 TK
-405 NLSLT
+405 
-410 LKNLLKRKV
+410 
-419 TNNVIVASHKLRHR
+419 SHTKKSAKKKGH
-433 PLFFEAPKITY
+433 K
-444 ISHLSWYRHRY
+444 
-455 R
+455 

>member
-24 IFGIGEAESYALQNF
+24 VFGIGEAESYALQNF

-87 SSRRLAKLRSQKIGI
+87 SNRRLAKLRSQKIGI

-126 GVSHTKAII
+126 GISHTKAII

-190 SSETVMQE
+190 SSEIVMQE

-251 HFNSKTSRPEA
+251 HFNSKTPKPETTQVIKSEA
-262 PQVINTEA
+262 PLSIKPEA

-275 PETPRVTKPEIPRV
+275 SETPRI
-289 APEPKLEIPRPK
+289 APESKLEAPRPK

-306 PLILLN
+306 EPNVNPFEPKFIPNTPEKSSNKPLSYNLGTVSELPTSTKKPAPTPVKEYFPPIKPETETAEPEITEIKPEKTERVSQIATVTPIKHN
-312 QNSFR
+312 KSNSA
-317 ILQKNL
+317 
-323 SINPSLTIL
+323 
-332 VPFLN
+332 
-337 FQILLKSQPL
+337 LK
-347 LQSRNTS
+347 
-354 LLLKLK
+354 
-360 PNQLSLQF
+360 F
-368 LKMNQKRLNAFP
+368 
-380 KLLLLLRSS
+380 
-389 VINLIPPSNLI
+389 
-400 LILTK
+400 
-405 NLSLT
+405 NLSLSKKSA
-410 LKNLLKRKV
+410 KNNSARTK
-419 TNNVIVASHKLRHR
+419 SHTKKSAKKKGH
-433 PLFFEAPKITY
+433 K
-444 ISHLSWYRHRY
+444 
-455 R
+455 

>member
-24 IFGIGEAESYALQNF
+24 VFGIGEAESYALQNF

-47 FIMIMGSSGCGKTTL
+47 FIMIMGPSGCGKTTL
-62 LNILGFLDRPTSGQ
+62 LNILGFLDHPTSGQ

-87 SSRRLAKLRSQKIGI
+87 SSRRLTKLRSQKIGI

-190 SSETVMQE
+190 SSEAVMQE

-262 PQVINTEA
+262 PQVVNMEA
-270 PRVTK
+270 PRITK
-275 PETPRVTKPEIPRV
+275 QETPRVTKPEIPRV
-289 APEPKLEIPRPK
+289 VKPEAPRVAPEPKSETPRPK

-306 PLILLN
+306 ESTVNPFEPKFIPNTPEKPTEKSAEKPLSYNLGTISELP
-312 QNSFR
+312 NSAKKPTSTPVKEYFPPAKTETEPVEPAVSENEPEKTER
-317 ILQKNL
+317 VSQIA
-323 SINPSLTIL
+323 TITPIKRNKSNSAL
-332 VPFLN
+332 KFNLN
-337 FQILLKSQPL
+337 FGKKSAKNN
-347 LQSRNTS
+347 SAKS
-354 LLLKLK
+354 H
-360 PNQLSLQF
+360 
-368 LKMNQKRLNAFP
+368 
-380 KLLLLLRSS
+380 
-389 VINLIPPSNLI
+389 
-400 LILTK
+400 TK
-405 NLSLT
+405 KSA
-410 LKNLLKRKV
+410 KKKG
-419 TNNVIVASHKLRHR
+419 HK
-433 PLFFEAPKITY
+433 
-444 ISHLSWYRHRY
+444 
-455 R
+455 

>member
-24 IFGIGEAESYALQNF
+24 VFGIGEAESYALQNF

-47 FIMIMGSSGCGKTTL
+47 FIMIMGPSGCGKTTL
-62 LNILGFLDRPTSGQ
+62 LNILGFLDHPTSGQ

-190 SSETVMQE
+190 SSEAVMQE

-275 PETPRVTKPEIPRV
+275 LETPRVTKPEIPRV
-289 APEPKLEIPRPK
+289 VKPEAPRVAPEPKSETPRPK

-306 PLILLN
+306 ESTVNPFEPKFIPNTPEKPSDKPLSYNLGTVSELP
-312 QNSFR
+312 NSTKKSASTPVKEYFPPVKTETEPVEPAVSENEPEKTER
-317 ILQKNL
+317 VSQIA
-323 SINPSLTIL
+323 TITPIKRNKSNSAL
-332 VPFLN
+332 KFNLN
-337 FQILLKSQPL
+337 FGKKS
-347 LQSRNTS
+347 
-354 LLLKLK
+354 
-360 PNQLSLQF
+360 
-368 LKMNQKRLNAFP
+368 
-380 KLLLLLRSS
+380 
-389 VINLIPPSNLI
+389 
-400 LILTK
+400 TK
-405 NLSLT
+405 NNST
-410 LKNLLKRKV
+410 HTK
-419 TNNVIVASHKLRHR
+419 SHSKKSAKKKGH
-433 PLFFEAPKITY
+433 K
-444 ISHLSWYRHRY
+444 
-455 R
+455 

>member
-24 IFGIGEAESYALQNF
+24 VFGIDEAESYALQNF

-47 FIMIMGSSGCGKTTL
+47 FIMIMGPSGCGKTTL
-62 LNILGFLDRPTSGQ
+62 LNILGFLDHPTSGQ

-126 GVSHTKAII
+126 GVSHTKAIL

-190 SSETVMQE
+190 SSEAVMQE

-251 HFNSKTSRPEA
+251 HFNSKTSKPET
-262 PQVINTEA
+262 PQVINAESS
-270 PRVTK
+270 RVTK
-275 PETPRVTKPEIPRV
+275 PETPRVTKPEISRV
-289 APEPKLEIPRPK
+289 APEPKLETPRPK

-306 PLILLN
+306 ESTVNPFEPKFIPNTPEKPTEKSAEKPLSYNLGTVSELP
-312 QNSFR
+312 NSTKKPTPAPVKEYFPPAKPETEVIEPEATETLETESEKTER
-317 ILQKNL
+317 VSQIA
-323 SINPSLTIL
+323 TITPIKRNKSNSAL
-332 VPFLN
+332 KFNLN
-337 FQILLKSQPL
+337 FGKKSAKNN
-347 LQSRNTS
+347 SAKS
-354 LLLKLK
+354 H
-360 PNQLSLQF
+360 
-368 LKMNQKRLNAFP
+368 
-380 KLLLLLRSS
+380 
-389 VINLIPPSNLI
+389 
-400 LILTK
+400 TK
-405 NLSLT
+405 KSA
-410 LKNLLKRKV
+410 KKKG
-419 TNNVIVASHKLRHR
+419 HK
-433 PLFFEAPKITY
+433 
-444 ISHLSWYRHRY
+444 
-455 R
+455 

>member
-24 IFGIGEAESYALQNF
+24 VFGIGEAESYALQNF

-47 FIMIMGSSGCGKTTL
+47 FIMIMGPSGCGKTTL
-62 LNILGFLDRPTSGQ
+62 LNILGFLDHPTSGQ

-190 SSETVMQE
+190 SSEAVMQE

-289 APEPKLEIPRPK
+289 VKPEAPRVAPEPKSEIPRPK
-301 ITRSP
+301 ITRSSESTVNPFEPKFIPNTPEKPTEKSAEKPLSYNLGTISELPNSTKKPASTPVKEYFP
-306 PLILLN
+306 PVKTETEPVEPEVSENEPEKTERVSQIATITPIKRN
-312 QNSFR
+312 KSNSALKF
-317 ILQKNL
+317 N
-323 SINPSLTIL
+323 
-332 VPFLN
+332 LN
-337 FQILLKSQPL
+337 FGKKS
-347 LQSRNTS
+347 
-354 LLLKLK
+354 
-360 PNQLSLQF
+360 
-368 LKMNQKRLNAFP
+368 
-380 KLLLLLRSS
+380 
-389 VINLIPPSNLI
+389 
-400 LILTK
+400 TK
-405 NLSLT
+405 NNSAHT
-410 LKNLLKRKV
+410 K
-419 TNNVIVASHKLRHR
+419 SHSKKSAKKKGH
-433 PLFFEAPKITY
+433 K
-444 ISHLSWYRHRY
+444 
-455 R
+455 

>member
-24 IFGIGEAESYALQNF
+24 VFGIGEAESYALQNF

-47 FIMIMGSSGCGKTTL
+47 FIMIMGPSGCGKTTL
-62 LNILGFLDRPTSGQ
+62 LNILGFLDHPTSGQ

-190 SSETVMQE
+190 SSEAVMQE

-262 PQVINTEA
+262 PQVVNVEA
-270 PRVTK
+270 PRITK
-275 PETPRVTKPEIPRV
+275 QETPRVTKPEIPRV
-289 APEPKLEIPRPK
+289 VKPEAPRVAPEPKPEIPRPK

-306 PLILLN
+306 ESTVNPFEPKFIPNTPEKPTEKSAEKPLSYNLGTVSELP
-312 QNSFR
+312 NSTKKPTSTPVKEYFPPVKSETEPVKLEVSENEPEKTER
-317 ILQKNL
+317 VSQIA
-323 SINPSLTIL
+323 TITPIKRNKSNSAL
-332 VPFLN
+332 KFNLN
-337 FQILLKSQPL
+337 FGKKSAKNN
-347 LQSRNTS
+347 S
-354 LLLKLK
+354 
-360 PNQLSLQF
+360 
-368 LKMNQKRLNAFP
+368 AH
-380 KLLLLLRSS
+380 
-389 VINLIPPSNLI
+389 
-400 LILTK
+400 TK
-405 NLSLT
+405 
-410 LKNLLKRKV
+410 
-419 TNNVIVASHKLRHR
+419 SHTKKSAKKKGH
-433 PLFFEAPKITY
+433 K
-444 ISHLSWYRHRY
+444 
-455 R
+455 

>member
-1 MAQEVNNQQTSPNNL
+1 MVQEVNNQQTSPNNL

-24 IFGIGEAESYALQNF
+24 VFGIGEAESYALQNF

-47 FIMIMGSSGCGKTTL
+47 FIMIMGPSGCGKTTL
-62 LNILGFLDRPTSGQ
+62 LNILGFLDHPTSGQ

-190 SSETVMQE
+190 SSEAVMRE

-251 HFNSKTSRPEA
+251 HFNSKTSKPEA

-275 PETPRVTKPEIPRV
+275 PETPRVTKPEIPRIVKPEAPRV
-289 APEPKLEIPRPK
+289 APEPKPETPRPK

-306 PLILLN
+306 ESTVNPFEPKFIPNTPEKPFDKPLSYNLGTVSELP
-312 QNSFR
+312 NSTKKSASTPVKEYFPPAKPETEV
-317 ILQKNL
+317 IEPEATETLETESEKTEHVSQ
-323 SINPSLTIL
+323 IATITPIKRNKSNSAL
-332 VPFLN
+332 KFNLN
-337 FQILLKSQPL
+337 FGKK
-347 LQSRNTS
+347 T
-354 LLLKLK
+354 
-360 PNQLSLQF
+360 
-368 LKMNQKRLNAFP
+368 
-380 KLLLLLRSS
+380 
-389 VINLIPPSNLI
+389 
-400 LILTK
+400 TK
-405 NLSLT
+405 NNSAHT
-410 LKNLLKRKV
+410 K
-419 TNNVIVASHKLRHR
+419 SHTKKSAKKKGH
-433 PLFFEAPKITY
+433 K
-444 ISHLSWYRHRY
+444 
-455 R
+455 

>member
-24 IFGIGEAESYALQNF
+24 VFGIGEAESYALQNF

-47 FIMIMGSSGCGKTTL
+47 FIMIMGPSGCGKTTL
-62 LNILGFLDRPTSGQ
+62 LNILSFLDHPTSGQ

-190 SSETVMQE
+190 SSEAVMQE

-251 HFNSKTSRPEA
+251 HFNSKTPKPEA
-262 PQVINTEA
+262 PQVIDAEA

-275 PETPRVTKPEIPRV
+275 PEAPRVIKSEAPRVTKSETPRV
-289 APEPKLEIPRPK
+289 APEPKFEATRPK

-306 PLILLN
+306 ESAVNPFEPKFIPNTPEKSSNKPLSYNLGTVSELPTSTKKPASAPVKEYFPPAKPETEVVEPETAKTTEAEPEKTERVSQIATITPIKRN
-312 QNSFR
+312 KSNSTLKF
-317 ILQKNL
+317 N
-323 SINPSLTIL
+323 
-332 VPFLN
+332 LN
-337 FQILLKSQPL
+337 FGKKSAKNN
-347 LQSRNTS
+347 SAR
-354 LLLKLK
+354 
-360 PNQLSLQF
+360 
-368 LKMNQKRLNAFP
+368 
-380 KLLLLLRSS
+380 
-389 VINLIPPSNLI
+389 
-400 LILTK
+400 TK
-405 NLSLT
+405 
-410 LKNLLKRKV
+410 
-419 TNNVIVASHKLRHR
+419 SHTKKSAKKKGH
-433 PLFFEAPKITY
+433 K
-444 ISHLSWYRHRY
+444 
-455 R
+455 

>member
-24 IFGIGEAESYALQNF
+24 VFGIGEAESYALQNF

-47 FIMIMGSSGCGKTTL
+47 FIMIMGPSGCGKTTL
-62 LNILGFLDRPTSGQ
+62 LNILGFLDHPTSGQ

-190 SSETVMQE
+190 SSEAVMQE

-251 HFNSKTSRPEA
+251 HFNPKTAKSETSPISSHSEEI
-262 PQVINTEA
+262 PVTNKSEISHIIKTEA
-270 PRVTK
+270 PRV
-275 PETPRVTKPEIPRV
+275 
-289 APEPKLEIPRPK
+289 APESKATSIRPK
-301 ITRSP
+301 ITRAPEPSANPFEPKFIPNTPEKPAEKSVEKPLSYNLGTVSELPTSDKKPVSTPVKEYFP
-306 PLILLN
+306 P
-312 QNSFR
+312 
-317 ILQKNL
+317 
-323 SINPSLTIL
+323 
-332 VPFLN
+332 V
-337 FQILLKSQPL
+337 KSE
-347 LQSRNTS
+347 TEEA
-354 LLLKLK
+354 K
-360 PNQLSLQF
+360 P
-368 LKMNQKRLNAFP
+368 
-380 KLLLLLRSS
+380 
-389 VINLIPPSNLI
+389 
-400 LILTK
+400 
-405 NLSLT
+405 
-410 LKNLLKRKV
+410 
-419 TNNVIVASHKLRHR
+419 
-433 PLFFEAPKITY
+433 EAPKKETEEVEPVSQIATITP
-444 ISHLSWYRHRY
+444 IKRNKSNSALKFNLNFNKKAKSHTKKSAKKKGHK
-455 R
+455 

>member
-1 MAQEVNNQQTSPNNL
+1 MTQEVNNQQTSPNNL

-251 HFNSKTSRPEA
+251 HFNSKTPKPETTQVIKSEA
-262 PQVINTEA
+262 PLSIKPEV

-275 PETPRVTKPEIPRV
+275 SEAPRI
-289 APEPKLEIPRPK
+289 APEPKLETPRPK

-306 PLILLN
+306 ESN
-312 QNSFR
+312 
-317 ILQKNL
+317 
-323 SINPSLTIL
+323 INPFEPKFIPNTPEKSSNKPLSYNLGTVSELPTSTKKPAPTPVKEYFPPVKPETETAEPEITEIKPEKTEH
-332 VPFLN
+332 VS
-337 FQILLKSQPL
+337 QIATVTPIKRNKSNSALK
-347 LQSRNTS
+347 
-354 LLLKLK
+354 
-360 PNQLSLQF
+360 F
-368 LKMNQKRLNAFP
+368 
-380 KLLLLLRSS
+380 
-389 VINLIPPSNLI
+389 
-400 LILTK
+400 
-405 NLSLT
+405 NLSLSKKST
-410 LKNLLKRKV
+410 KNNSAHTK
-419 TNNVIVASHKLRHR
+419 SHTKKSAKKKGH
-433 PLFFEAPKITY
+433 K
-444 ISHLSWYRHRY
+444 
-455 R
+455 

>member
-24 IFGIGEAESYALQNF
+24 VFGIGEAESYALQNF

-47 FIMIMGSSGCGKTTL
+47 FIMIMGPSGCGKTTL
-62 LNILGFLDRPTSGQ
+62 LNILGFLDHPTSGQ

-190 SSETVMQE
+190 SSEAVMQE

-275 PETPRVTKPEIPRV
+275 PETPRVTKPEISRV
-289 APEPKLEIPRPK
+289 APEPKLETPRPK

-306 PLILLN
+306 ESAVNPFEPKFIPNTPEKPSDKPLSYNLGTISELP
-312 QNSFR
+312 NSTKKPTSTPVKEYFPPAKPETEVIEPEATETLETESEKTER
-317 ILQKNL
+317 VSQIA
-323 SINPSLTIL
+323 TITPIKRNKSNSAL
-332 VPFLN
+332 KFNLN
-337 FQILLKSQPL
+337 FGKKSAKNN
-347 LQSRNTS
+347 S
-354 LLLKLK
+354 
-360 PNQLSLQF
+360 
-368 LKMNQKRLNAFP
+368 AH
-380 KLLLLLRSS
+380 
-389 VINLIPPSNLI
+389 
-400 LILTK
+400 TK
-405 NLSLT
+405 
-410 LKNLLKRKV
+410 
-419 TNNVIVASHKLRHR
+419 SHTKKSAKKKGH
-433 PLFFEAPKITY
+433 K
-444 ISHLSWYRHRY
+444 
-455 R
+455 